1 MERILQT
8 LSAEKIFS
16 LGRKKKLS
24 RQEKK
29 LSRQRVK
36 SEGALNVFVE
46 TVINKLSR
54 MSLRKEEVE
63 KFSICFS

>member
-16 LGRKKKLS
+16 LGRK
-24 RQEKK
+24 KK

-63 KFSICFS
+63 KSSICFS

>member
-16 LGRKKKLS
+16 LGRK
-24 RQEKK
+24 KK

>member
-24 RQEKK
+24 RQ
-29 LSRQRVK
+29 RVK
-36 SEGALNVFVE
+36 SKGALNVFVE

-63 KFSICFS
+63 KSSICFS

>member
-24 RQEKK
+24 RQG
-29 LSRQRVK
+29 VK

-63 KFSICFS
+63 KSSICFS

>member
-24 RQEKK
+24 RQ
-29 LSRQRVK
+29 RVK
-36 SEGALNVFVE
+36 SEGALNVFVK

-63 KFSICFS
+63 KSSICFS